1 MSVYYDQNM
10 ELTID
15 LTSIKWK
22 LLILWHLSKETLR
35 FSELNGSYL
44 KLHKNANTVIK
55 KLRK

>member
-1 MSVYYDQNM
+1 M
-10 ELTID
+10 EIID
-15 LTSIKWK
+15 
-22 LLILWHLSKETLR
+22 LWHLSKETLR